1 MTSHSRK
8 PKNTAGSRYVTV
20 KGIEHHLP
28 TTPDE
33 PEILALMV
41 GEYISGP
48 HKDKVDGH
56 IQNPMSKDQIARC
69 QAWVRARVEYM
80 RAHPINTV
88 RPADPSRLEITPNV

>member
-41 GEYISGP
+41 GEYIS
-48 HKDKVDGH
+48 GH